1 MEIPRPSL
9 STSRASSQSFYQILW
24 ATSFDL
30 HVLGMPPAFILS
42 QDQTLIKKI
51 YFKFFLATQI
61 LTFYLVFKDRF
72 TSPILT
78 SALVIYQV
86 LFPLS
91 TFFVSFLTF
100 SLFFTWH
107 IPRLLRFLPYFWLS
121 PFHTCSNIIL
131 FLLLCKSFL
140 LKKMFFSQFVTFLV
154 CQSTIIG
161 LQVQNFWFLCQIL
174 TLIIFDFLL

>member
-1 MEIPRPSL
+1 MLLTRLPLGGKSKSIFVQAR
-9 STSRASSQSFYQILW
+9 RFQW

-100 SLFFTWH
+100 SLFFT
-107 IPRLLRFLPYFWLS
+107 
-121 PFHTCSNIIL
+121 
-131 FLLLCKSFL
+131 
-140 LKKMFFSQFVTFLV
+140 
-154 CQSTIIG
+154 
-161 LQVQNFWFLCQIL
+161 
-174 TLIIFDFLL
+174 